1 MQVLEKTKAKCR
13 HRIVG
18 PRHPSKSKF
27 CPNCKHY
34 SLVDIQ
40 GFCLCCGIKIP
51 NKKQLTQLKTFDK
64 ILSACSESI
73 DSWIADP
80 CPFDLNFG
88 WSVRIGIINYF
99 VPVRYLAEYR
109 ELPNL
114 EGEDKDHLF
123 LENVKKECTVLGR
136 YIHAIK

>member
-1 MQVLEKTKAKCR
+1 MQVLNESIGKCR
-13 HRIVG
+13 NRKVG

-27 CPNCKHY
+27 CPNCNHY
-34 SLVDIQ
+34 SLVDIN
-40 GFCLCCGIKIP
+40 GLCQCCNIKIP
-51 NKKQLTQLKTFDK
+51 NKKQLTELKTFDK
-64 ILSACSESI
+64 ILHACSLPI
-73 DSWIADP
+73 DEWIADP
-80 CPFDLNFG
+80 CNTDLNFG
-88 WSVRIGIINYF
+88 WSVRIGIINFF

-114 EGEDKDHLF
+114 EGENKDRLF